1 MPLSAPPPPPPASP
15 PAADQ
20 DAALLRQLR
29 PSRIVVPALI
39 GLSVVAVLFWRSY
52 KPGDLAPLFDAKWEW
67 LLVTLLV
74 LWARDLGYIYRI
86 RHITERALN
95 WRQSFAVIVVWEF
108 ASCVLPSAAGGTA
121 VAPIILTREGIPLG
135 KSLAY
140 TLVTALLDNLYYVLM
155 VPLVVVLAGAG
166 LYPQGL
172 QSAFVQTLRV
182 LFVLSYTGVS
192 AYAGLLLYAL
202 FVNPRSVRRL
212 LVRLAS
218 VRGLRRFRRLA
229 YRQGQE
235 MVNASNHL
243 RGAGPLYWWRACL
256 STAFVWTA
264 RYAVIGCLIAA
275 FVPMSTGT
283 FLFIFARNITYKV
296 VLLLAITP
304 GGAGIAEGAF
314 PTFFGRF
321 IGTAAMT
328 SFLVLLYRIVTY
340 YFYLA
345 LGVAYLP
352 RWLAR
357 VFGPRPAAGGALTAE

>member
-1 MPLSAPPPPPPASP
+1 MPPPPTPPPAP
-15 PAADQ
+15 DVAAAESD
-20 DAALLRQLR
+20 LLRQLR
-29 PSRIVVPALI
+29 PARMVWPVLI
-39 GLSVVAVLFWRSY
+39 GLGVVGFLFWRSY
-52 KPGDLAPLFDAKWEW
+52 VPGSLAPLANAKWEW
-67 LLVTLLV
+67 LLATLLV

-86 RHITERALN
+86 RYIAERELS
-95 WRQSFAVIVVWEF
+95 WRQAFGVIVVWEF
-108 ASCVLPSAAGGTA
+108 ASCVLPSAAAGTA
-121 VAPIILTREGIPLG
+121 AAPVILTREGIPLG
-135 KSLAY
+135 KAIAY
-140 TLVTALLDNLYYVLM
+140 TIVTAFLDNLYYVLM
-155 VPLVVVLAGAG
+155 VPLVVWLAGAG

-172 QSAFVQTLRV
+172 QSAFVQTLRAI
-182 LFVLSYTGVS
+182 FIFSYVAVS
-192 AYAGLLLYAL
+192 AYSGLLLYAL
-202 FVNPRSVRRL
+202 FINPRSVRRL

-218 VRGLRRFRRLA
+218 TRLLRRFRRVA

-235 MVNASNHL
+235 MVLASEHL
-243 RGAGPLYWWRACL
+243 RGAGAAYWWRASL
-256 STAFVWTA
+256 STVFVWTA

-275 FVPMSTGT
+275 FTPMTTGT

-321 IGTAAMT
+321 MGTAAMT

-352 RWLAR
+352 SWVTRTFR
-357 VFGPRPAAGGALTAE
+357 GGR

>member
-1 MPLSAPPPPPPASP
+1 MAFTSPTPTPAPNSP
-15 PAADQ
+15 
-20 DAALLRQLR
+20 DANLLQQLR
-29 PSRIVVPALI
+29 PSRIVLPALI
-39 GLSVVAVLFWRSY
+39 GLSVVGFLFWRSY
-52 KPGDLAPLFDAKWEW
+52 KPGDLAPLLDAKWEW
-67 LLVTLLV
+67 LVITLLV

-86 RHITERALN
+86 RYIAERALS
-95 WRQSFAVIVVWEF
+95 WRQAFGVIVVWEF

-121 VAPIILTREGIPLG
+121 AAPVILTREGIPLG
-135 KSLAY
+135 KAIAY
-140 TLVTALLDNLYYVLM
+140 TIVTAFLDNLYYVLM
-155 VPLVVVLAGAG
+155 VPLVVALAGEG
-166 LYPQGL
+166 LYPKGM

-182 LFVLSYTGVS
+182 IFIFSYVAVS
-192 AYAGLLLYAL
+192 AYSALLFYAL
-202 FVNPRSVRRL
+202 FINPRSVRRL

-218 VRGLRRFRRLA
+218 TRLLRRFRRVA

-235 MVNASNHL
+235 MVQASEHL
-243 RGAGPLYWWRACL
+243 RGAGAAYWWRACL
-256 STAFVWTA
+256 STVFVWTA

-275 FVPMSTGT
+275 FTPMTTST

-321 IGTAAMT
+321 MGTAAMT

-345 LGVAYLP
+345 LGVGYLP
-352 RWLAR
+352 RWLA
-357 VFGPRPAAGGALTAE
+357 GQPQPTAAQPA

>member
-1 MPLSAPPPPPPASP
+1 MLSPSPTPPPAAP
-15 PAADQ
+15 GQ

-29 PSRIVVPALI
+29 PSRIVLPALI
-39 GLSVVAVLFWRSY
+39 GLSVVAFLFWHSY
-52 KPGDLAPLFDAKWEW
+52 KPGDLAPLLHAKWEW
-67 LLVTLLV
+67 LLLTLLV

-86 RHITERALN
+86 HHITEGALS
-95 WRQSFAVIVVWEF
+95 WRQSFGVIVVWEF

-121 VAPIILTREGIPLG
+121 AAPVILTHEGIPLG

-140 TLVTALLDNLYYVLM
+140 TIVTALLDNLYYVLM
-155 VPLVVVLAGAG
+155 VPLVVGLAGAA
-166 LYPQGL
+166 LYPHGL

-182 LFVLSYTGVS
+182 LFVVSYVAVS

-235 MVNASNHL
+235 MVSASAHL
-243 RGAGPLYWWRACL
+243 RGAGARYWWRACV
-256 STAFVWTA
+256 STVFVWTA

-275 FVPMSTGT
+275 FAPMSAGL

-296 VLLLAITP
+296 ILLLAITP

-314 PTFFGRF
+314 PTFFGHF

-345 LGVAYLP
+345 LGAAFLP

-357 VFGPRPAAGGALTAE
+357 VISRPAAVPTAA

>member
-1 MPLSAPPPPPPASP
+1 MPLAAPTPPPAP
-15 PAADQ
+15 EEVAAES
-20 DAALLRQLR
+20 ALLRQLR
-29 PSRIVVPALI
+29 PSRIVLPALI
-39 GLSVVAVLFWRSY
+39 GLSVVGFLFWRSY
-52 KPGDLAPLFDAKWEW
+52 KPGDLDPLLDAKWQW
-67 LLVTLLV
+67 LAITLLV

-86 RHITERALN
+86 RYIAERALS
-95 WRQSFAVIVVWEF
+95 WRQAFGVIVVWEF

-121 VAPIILTREGIPLG
+121 AAPVILNREGIPLG
-135 KSLAY
+135 KSIAY
-140 TLVTALLDNLYYVLM
+140 TIVTAFLDNLYYVLM
-155 VPLVVVLAGAG
+155 VPLVVWLAGEG
-166 LYPQGL
+166 LYPKGL

-182 LFVLSYTGVS
+182 IFIVSYVAVS
-192 AYAGLLLYAL
+192 AYSALLLYAL
-202 FVNPRSVRRL
+202 FINPRSVRRL

-218 VRGLRRFRRLA
+218 TRLLRRFRHVA
-229 YRQGQE
+229 YRQGKE
-235 MVNASNHL
+235 MVLASAHL
-243 RGAGPLYWWRACL
+243 RGAGAAYWWRASL
-256 STAFVWTA
+256 STVFVWTA

-275 FVPMSTGT
+275 FTPMTTGT

-321 IGTAAMT
+321 MGTAAMT

-352 RWLAR
+352 GWVTRTFR
-357 VFGPRPAAGGALTAE
+357 GGR

>member
-1 MPLSAPPPPPPASP
+1 MPSLSPTPPPTDAG
-15 PAADQ
+15 Q
-20 DAALLRQLR
+20 DTALLRQLR

-39 GLSVVAVLFWRSY
+39 GLGVVAFLFWRSY
-52 KPGDLAPLFDAKWEW
+52 KPGDLAPLLHARWEW
-67 LLVTLLV
+67 LLLTLLV

-86 RHITERALN
+86 RYITERALS
-95 WRQSFAVIVVWEF
+95 WRQSFGVIVIWEF

-121 VAPIILTREGIPLG
+121 AAPVILTREGIPLG
-135 KSLAY
+135 KALAY
-140 TLVTALLDNLYYVLM
+140 TIVTALLDNLYYVLM
-155 VPLVVVLAGAG
+155 VPLVVALAGGA
-166 LYPQGL
+166 LYPHGL
-172 QSAFVQTLRV
+172 QSGFVQSLRV
-182 LFVLSYTGVS
+182 LFVLSYVFVA

-218 VRGLRRFRRLA
+218 ARGLRRFRRLA

-235 MVNASNHL
+235 MVLASAHL
-243 RGAGPLYWWRACL
+243 RGAGARYWWRACV
-256 STAFVWTA
+256 STVFVWTA

-275 FVPMSTGT
+275 FAPMSAKL

-296 VLLLAITP
+296 ILLLAITP

-321 IGTAAMT
+321 MGTAAMT
-328 SFLVLLYRIVTY
+328 SFLVLLYRVVTY

-352 RWLAR
+352 RWVAR
-357 VFGPRPAAGGALTAE
+357 VFGPAAESAAGPTAG

>member
-1 MPLSAPPPPPPASP
+1 MPPRLPTPPHAHSG
-15 PAADQ
+15 Q
-20 DAALLRQLR
+20 DADLLRQLR
-29 PSRIVVPALI
+29 PSRIVLPALI
-39 GLSVVAVLFWRSY
+39 GLSVVAFLFWRSY
-52 KPGDLAPLFDAKWEW
+52 RPGDLAPLLHAKWEW

-86 RHITERALN
+86 RHITEEALS

-121 VAPIILTREGIPLG
+121 AAPIILTREGIPLG

-140 TLVTALLDNLYYVLM
+140 TIVTALLDNLYYVLM
-155 VPLVVVLAGAG
+155 VPLVVWLAGAA

-172 QSAFVQTLRV
+172 QSAFVETLRV
-182 LFVLSYTGVS
+182 LFVVSYVAVS

-218 VRGLRRFRRLA
+218 LRGLRRFRRLA

-235 MVNASNHL
+235 MVNASAHL
-243 RGAGPLYWWRACL
+243 RDAGPRYWWRAGL
-256 STAFVWTA
+256 STVFVWTA

-275 FVPMSTGT
+275 FAPMTAGI
-283 FLFIFARNITYKV
+283 FLFLFARNITYKV
-296 VLLLAITP
+296 ILLLAITP

-314 PTFFGRF
+314 PTFFGHF

-352 RWLAR
+352 HWVAR
-357 VFGPRPAAGGALTAE
+357 VLGRPAVAPTAA

>member
-1 MPLSAPPPPPPASP
+1 MPPAAPTPPPAAKSP
-15 PAADQ
+15 
-20 DAALLRQLR
+20 DANLLRQLR
-29 PSRIVVPALI
+29 PSRIVLPALI
-39 GLSVVAVLFWRSY
+39 GLSVVGFLFWRSY
-52 KPGDLAPLFDAKWEW
+52 KPGDLAPLLNAKWQW
-67 LLVTLLV
+67 LVVTLLV

-86 RHITERALN
+86 RYIAERALS
-95 WRQSFAVIVVWEF
+95 WRQGFGVIVVWEF
-108 ASCVLPSAAGGTA
+108 ASSAGGTA
-121 VAPIILTREGIPLG
+121 AAPVILTREGIPLG
-135 KSLAY
+135 KSIAY
-140 TLVTALLDNLYYVLM
+140 TIVTAFLDNLYYVLM
-155 VPLVVVLAGAG
+155 VPIVVWLAGDG
-166 LYPQGL
+166 LYPHGL
-172 QSAFVQTLRV
+172 QSAFVQTLRAI
-182 LFVLSYTGVS
+182 FIFSYVAVTAYS
-192 AYAGLLLYAL
+192 ALLLYAL
-202 FVNPRSVRRL
+202 FINPRSVRRL

-218 VRGLRRFRRLA
+218 TRLLRRFRRLA

-235 MVNASNHL
+235 MVLASAHL
-243 RGAGPLYWWRACL
+243 RGAGAAYWWRASL

-275 FVPMSTGT
+275 FTPMTTGT

-321 IGTAAMT
+321 MGTAAMT

-352 RWLAR
+352 GWVTRTFR
-357 VFGPRPAAGGALTAE
+357 AGK